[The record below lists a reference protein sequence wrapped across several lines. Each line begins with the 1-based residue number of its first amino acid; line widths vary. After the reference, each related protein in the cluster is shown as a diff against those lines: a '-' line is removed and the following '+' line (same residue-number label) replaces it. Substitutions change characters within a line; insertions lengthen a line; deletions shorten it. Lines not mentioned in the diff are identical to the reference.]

1 MVMLH
6 ESEVQSVGSKMIKT
20 LHRFFYCWIFLT
32 KLPCLPLP
40 KASKEDWGRIAPYFV
55 LVGYIIGL
63 ILFFFSKF
71 FIDYDLPIMFSAL
84 LVVFLW
90 ELITGGL
97 HLDGLMDTFDGLN
110 CTDPERKIEAMK
122 DSRVGAFGA
131 MAGIFG
137 VLFKLVTLCSVLK
150 SEMLCVILFAPA
162 FARLMAVYALSFSG
176 RNKNSGLS
184 SSLLVA
190 GIKRPQ
196 DFLINLIVLI
206 LPLVL
211 WSNSLMVSWSYG
223 LIVLW
228 SFFFSVFISYWLNN
242 HFKGHSGDT
251 FGALVE
257 ISEIILLSFSIIL
270 R

>member
-1 MVMLH
+1 MVRTY
-6 ESEVQSVGSKMIKT
+6 SFVKA

-32 KLPCLPLP
+32 KLPCVPLP

-63 ILFFFSKF
+63 ILFFLSKF
-71 FIDYDLPIMFSAL
+71 FVSLNLPIMFSAL
-84 LVVFLW
+84 LIVFLW

-97 HLDGLMDTFDGLN
+97 HLDGLMDTFDGVN
-110 CTDPERKIEAMK
+110 CTDPARKIEAMK

-137 VLFKLVTLCSVLK
+137 VLFKLVTLCTILK
-150 SEMLCVILFAPA
+150 SGSFFVILFAPA

-176 RNKNSGLS
+176 KNKDSGVS
-184 SSLLVA
+184 SSLLTA
-190 GIKRPQ
+190 GIKKPQ
-196 DFLINLIVLI
+196 DFLVNLIVFI
-206 LPLVL
+206 IPMIL
-211 WSNSLMVSWSYG
+211 WSNGLFVCLVCSFVFSL
-223 LIVLW
+223 I
-228 SFFFSVFISYWLNN
+228 ISYWLNR

-257 ISEIILLSFSIIL
+257 ISEIAVLSFAIIFK
-270 R
+270 